1 MQEKNKGQKE
11 KGLQEYGI
19 IYVSGTINES
29 TAECVCKEII
39 ECNIK
44 AEVNQIQVIINSP
57 GGSCP
62 AGFSVI
68 DIIEWSRIPIYT
80 TGIGMIA
87 SMALL
92 IFMTGEKGHRVIT
105 PRTSIL
111 SHRYSAFSFGNHSQL
126 IAGRKEQDLEHE
138 RIINHYLSYS
148 GIKSREELERFLLK
162 DVDTWLMPEE
172 AIQYGL
178 ADVIEPLGKNRTA

>member
-29 TAECVCKEII
+29 TAESVCKEII

-105 PRTSIL
+105 QI
-111 SHRYSAFSFGNHSQL
+111 YS
-126 IAGRKEQDLEHE
+126 R
-138 RIINHYLSYS
+138 
-148 GIKSREELERFLLK
+148 
-162 DVDTWLMPEE
+162 
-172 AIQYGL
+172 
-178 ADVIEPLGKNRTA
+178 